1 MSEAYFDEHTYE
13 EWREAMG
20 IYAENWEEVEELAEA
35 YEDMLFDLELAK
47 DNGKDNK
54 FSIQF
59 FLEVH
64 AEEKVDKEEMAM
76 LLERADKYNLDP
88 VDMLVANMGISAE
101 KAKKLGRV
109 YWNKE
114 TSKATAAKWNDEA
127 DKQELRENVLKT
139 TKFIG
144 QGASVVGSVM
154 TFGGLGLLT
163 QVAVVVTNTD
173 TILNMGEQ
181 TAVYLLGD
189 KVGKKTFIT
198 DIRKYSKIAAPI
210 AALFTF
216 DIKSIKDGANNLSK
230 LYEIV
235 GLGSYVKARTDEMEK
250 GELLGLDISG
260 DQPESKVYEDS
271 KELAKDLEEKGVN
284 LKDETITDDDF
295 EDMDE
300 DSSWIDASEED
311 QDAYLERRDQK
322 VLVEKAD
329 EEEGAK
335 NYEEVEKIYDDQ
347 IASDEEKAEE
357 DARDQKR
364 ELAKEEREERREEA
378 RVEDDEKNQKATND
392 DEDGNSE
399 DELGDESEDETSDKD
414 DDKSVDD
421 ESDKALDKVSEENSA
436 FYDPDPSLESIESF
450 VSASADRMGY
460 EVDLDSMFS
469 MAVVF
474 EEVAKGGYDDLAIK
488 YGVEAFLLD
497 MYYEFGSLAEEEEVP
512 DEIMTFIKE
521 DPFAGAV
528 WEKLESINSVDDTVV
543 DEIMSDIVWTVG
555 GKFNMSLTVG
565 EAEDI
570 FKERSMDLY
579 KEFEDIFEAE
589 RNK

>member
-1 MSEAYFDEHTYE
+1 MIYCQNCGNKLIDGAKFCGKCGTKTSSEIKTENNSVQPNPVQVNQVQVNQVQVNPVQVNPVQVNPEKSKSVAAKGKKGKIPKLLIVVLLAIIIVGSIGVVTRFVGGGKKDAQVVYQEDVLDKATGYEFYDMDEIPCLETDDEFNEIYLPYMTRGGLAERYRTAELFGEYILSEAYFDEHTYE
-13 EWREAMG
+13 EWREAMGG

-181 TAVYLLGD
+181 TAVYLLGGD

-329 EEEGAK
+329 EEEGGAK
-335 NYEEVEKIYDDQ
+335 NYEEVEKN
-347 IASDEEKAEE
+347 
-357 DARDQKR
+357 
-364 ELAKEEREERREEA
+364 L
-378 RVEDDEKNQKATND
+378 
-392 DEDGNSE
+392 
-399 DELGDESEDETSDKD
+399 
-414 DDKSVDD
+414 
-421 ESDKALDKVSEENSA
+421 
-436 FYDPDPSLESIESF
+436 
-450 VSASADRMGY
+450 
-460 EVDLDSMFS
+460 
-469 MAVVF
+469 
-474 EEVAKGGYDDLAIK
+474 
-488 YGVEAFLLD
+488 
-497 MYYEFGSLAEEEEVP
+497 
-512 DEIMTFIKE
+512 
-521 DPFAGAV
+521 
-528 WEKLESINSVDDTVV
+528 
-543 DEIMSDIVWTVG
+543 
-555 GKFNMSLTVG
+555 
-565 EAEDI
+565 
-570 FKERSMDLY
+570 
-579 KEFEDIFEAE
+579 
-589 RNK
+589 